1 MRYINILVETLISI
15 HTQENTMKAFFNS
28 IWNFFCAIGTARYAA
43 DLARNGKIKEAQ
55 ALFKD

>member
-1 MRYINILVETLISI
+1 
-15 HTQENTMKAFFNS
+15 MKAFFNS